1 MGVRDGT
8 GQTFES
14 PLGTSRRLSDCSED
28 APMAPSPE
36 GPLGESRAGLGF
48 RKLFGNGRNRPG
60 KKEGPVASG
69 SCEPALH
76 APRRWGLSAE
86 AVAHL
91 GDRLCQFWRRFCG
104 CFTTRT
110 RDTSERAYDDLRAQL
125 TMDTE
130 RNFAHMDRTLNGGD
144 GQALQHFMSNSPWSG
159 PAVFEQMQ
167 AEIKAPPALAQGST
181 LMLDESAEE
190 KAGMH
195 NVGASRQYNGRLG
208 KVDVCRVDTCLTYA
222 NGGLWRMVDG
232 ELFLP
237 EEWFGAAFAQTRQAL
252 GIPPDRAFETKIAL
266 GLKMVKR
273 VKAKGVPFDLLACD
287 ALYGRDSQ
295 FRADLAAENV
305 QYGAQVPAEPLVYL
319 SEPRVGIPPKWG
331 QRGRPRTR
339 LRVLSG
345 QRLQEVR
352 ALAQHPQTVGQRV
365 QVRLTERGWLTADF
379 AVRRVWTVAAGQ
391 RPRIEWLVM
400 RRNSEGDCSYT
411 LLNAPTD
418 TPQACLIASS
428 CRRYFTERTFEDA
441 KTEIGWDEFQAQ
453 KYRAWEHH
461 LALTAA
467 ALWFVAQTKMVWAQ
481 MYMRDPALAHQLE
494 VEVLPALSTA
504 NVRGFLKAVWPLPQ
518 LTPQEAM
525 DLVIT
530 HLIHRARSTSS
541 RLKSQ
546 VKPQDS
552 S

>member
-1 MGVRDGT
+1 MTLFHKLTLEDGR
-8 GQTFES
+8 ERV
-14 PLGTSRRLSDCSED
+14 PLLRFGGDDRERPTDD
-28 APMAPSPE
+28 AAAEAFDS
-36 GPLGESRAGLGF
+36 L
-48 RKLFGNGRNRPG
+48 PG
-60 KKEGPVASG
+60 
-69 SCEPALH
+69 ALH
-76 APRRWGLSAE
+76 DPRRWGLSAE
-86 AVAHL
+86 AIGTL
-91 GDRLCQFWRRFCG
+91 GERLYAFWYRFRG
-104 CFTTRT
+104 CFKTGT
-110 RDTSERAYDDLRAQL
+110 RDTSGRAYDYLRGPL
-125 TMDTE
+125 TMDGE
-130 RNFAHMDRTLNGGD
+130 RNFANIARHMTGDD
-144 GQALQHFMSNSPWSG
+144 GQALQHFMATSPWSG
-159 PAVFEQMQ
+159 PAVFDQIQ
-167 AEIKAPPALAQGST
+167 AEILATPALAYGST
-181 LMLDESAEE
+181 LILDESADE
-190 KAGMH
+190 KAGTH
-195 NVGASRQYNGRLG
+195 NAGASRQYNGRLG

-222 NGGLWRMVDG
+222 NDGLWAMVDG

-237 EEWFGAAFAQTRQAL
+237 EEWFGAAFAQTRHAL
-252 GIPPDRAFETKIAL
+252 GIPSDRTFETKIQL

-295 FRADLAAENV
+295 FRADLAAANV
-305 QYGAQVPAEPLVYL
+305 QYAAQVPADTLVYL
-319 SEPRVGIPPKWG
+319 SEPPVGLPPKRG
-331 QRGRPRTR
+331 KRGRRRTR

-345 QRLQEVR
+345 QRPQEVR
-352 ALAQHPQTVGQRV
+352 ALAQHPQTGWERV

-379 AVRRVWTVAAGQ
+379 AVRRVWTVATGQ
-391 RPRIEWLVM
+391 RPRAEWLVI

-411 LLNAPTD
+411 LLNASTD
-418 TPQACLIASS
+418 TPQACLIAWS

-467 ALWFVAQTKMVWAQ
+467 ALWFVAQTKFVWAQ
-481 MYMRDPALAHQLE
+481 MSPRDPALAHQLE

-504 NVRGFLKAVWPLPQ
+504 NVRELLKAVLPLPQ
-518 LTPQEAM
+518 LTPAEAI

>member
-1 MGVRDGT
+1 
-8 GQTFES
+8 
-14 PLGTSRRLSDCSED
+14 
-28 APMAPSPE
+28 MAPSPE
-36 GPLGESRAGLGF
+36 RLLEESLTGTGLRRFVGH
-48 RKLFGNGRNRPG
+48 GQEQPAQD
-60 KKEGPVASG
+60 EMAEAYE

-76 APRRWGLSAE
+76 APQRWGLSAE

-91 GDRLCQFWRRFCG
+91 GDRLYQFWLRFRG
-104 CFTTRT
+104 GFTTRT
-110 RDTSERAYDDLRAQL
+110 RDTSEHAYDYLRAQL

-130 RNFAHMDRTLNGGD
+130 RNFANMDRTLNGGD

-159 PAVFEQMQ
+159 QVVFSQIQ
-167 AEIKAPPALAQGST
+167 AELKAIPALAHGST
-181 LMLDESAEE
+181 LILDESADE
-190 KAGMH
+190 KAGTH
-195 NVGASRQYNGRLG
+195 NAGASRQYNGRLG

-222 NGGLWRMVDG
+222 NGGLWAMVEG

-237 EEWFGAAFAQTRQAL
+237 EEWFGAAFAQKRTEL
-252 GIPPDRAFETKIAL
+252 GIPAERRFETKIQL

-273 VKAKGVPFDLLACD
+273 VKGHGLPFDLLACD

-295 FRADLAAENV
+295 FRADVDAEGV
-305 QYGAQVPAEPLVYL
+305 RYAAQVPADTLVYL
-319 SEPRVGIPPKWG
+319 SEPRVGLPPKRG
-331 QRGRPRTR
+331 KRGRPRTR
-339 LRVLSG
+339 LQVLSS
-345 QRLQEVR
+345 QRPQEVR
-352 ALAQHPQTVGQRV
+352 ALAQHPQTVWEQI
-365 QVRLTERGWLTADF
+365 QVRHTERGRLTADF

-391 RPRIEWLVM
+391 RPRAEWLVI
-400 RRNSEGDCSYT
+400 RRNSDGDCSYT

-418 TPQACLIASS
+418 TPQAWLIAWS

-467 ALWFVAQTKMVWAQ
+467 ALWFVTQTKWAWAQ
-481 MYMRDPALAHQLE
+481 MYTRDPALAHQLE

-504 NVRGFLKAVWPLPQ
+504 NVRELLKAVLPMRQ
-518 LTPQEAM
+518 LTPAEAM

-546 VKPQDS
+546 VQPPDS

>member
-1 MGVRDGT
+1 MESCHKLTLEDSRGRVPLPRFGGHGWERPVDGAAAE
-8 GQTFES
+8 TFDSLE
-14 PLGTSRRLSDCSED
+14 GT
-28 APMAPSPE
+28 
-36 GPLGESRAGLGF
+36 
-48 RKLFGNGRNRPG
+48 
-60 KKEGPVASG
+60 
-69 SCEPALH
+69 LH
-76 APRRWGLSAE
+76 DPRRWGLSSE
-86 AVAHL
+86 AIGTL
-91 GDRLCQFWRRFCG
+91 GERLYEFWQRFRNGFKTC
-104 CFTTRT
+104 T
-110 RDTSERAYDDLRAQL
+110 RDTSGCAYDYLRGQL
-125 TMDTE
+125 TMDTA
-130 RNFAHMDRTLNGGD
+130 RNFANMDRTLNGGD

-159 PAVFEQMQ
+159 PAVFEQIQ
-167 AEIKAPPALAQGST
+167 AEITATLALAHGST
-181 LMLDESAEE
+181 LILDESADE
-190 KAGMH
+190 KAGTH

-222 NGGLWRMVDG
+222 NGGLWAMVDG

-237 EEWFGAAFAQTRQAL
+237 EEWFGAAFAQRRKEL
-252 GIPPDRAFETKIAL
+252 GVPGERRFETKLQL
-266 GLKMVKR
+266 GLKMLKR
-273 VKAKGVPFDLLACD
+273 VKAHGLPFDLLACD

-295 FRADLAAENV
+295 FRADVDAEGV
-305 QYGAQVPAEPLVYL
+305 RYAAQVPGDTHVYL
-319 SEPRVGIPPKWG
+319 SEPRVGIPSKRG

-339 LRVLSG
+339 LPVLSG
-345 QRLQEVR
+345 QQPQEVR
-352 ALAQHPQTVGQRV
+352 ALAQHPQPVWERV

-391 RPRIEWLVM
+391 RPRSEWLVM
-400 RRNSEGDCSYT
+400 RRNSDGDCSYT

-418 TPQACLIASS
+418 TPQACLIAWS

-467 ALWFVAQTKMVWAQ
+467 ALWFVAQTKWAWAQ
-481 MYMRDPALAHQLE
+481 MYTRDPALAHQLE

-504 NVRGFLKAVWPLPQ
+504 NVRELLKAVLPLPQ
-518 LTPQEAM
+518 LTPAEAM

-530 HLIHRARSTSS
+530 HLINRARSTSS

-546 VKPQDS
+546 VKPPDS

>member
-1 MGVRDGT
+1 MTLFHKLPLEDGRERVPLLRFGRDDR
-8 GQTFES
+8 ER
-14 PLGTSRRLSDCSED
+14 PADD
-28 APMAPSPE
+28 AAAEAFDSV
-36 GPLGESRAGLGF
+36 
-48 RKLFGNGRNRPG
+48 PG
-60 KKEGPVASG
+60 
-69 SCEPALH
+69 ALH
-76 APRRWGLSAE
+76 DPRRWGLSAE
-86 AVAHL
+86 AIGTL
-91 GDRLCQFWRRFCG
+91 GERLHAFWHRFRG
-104 CFTTRT
+104 CFKTGT
-110 RDTSERAYDDLRAQL
+110 RDTSGRAYDYLRGQL
-125 TMDTE
+125 TMDGE
-130 RNFAHMDRTLNGGD
+130 RNFANIARHMTGDD
-144 GQALQHFMSNSPWSG
+144 GQALQHFLSTSPWSG
-159 PAVFEQMQ
+159 PAVCDQIH
-167 AEIKAPPALAQGST
+167 AEIMATPALASGST
-181 LMLDESAEE
+181 LILDESADE
-190 KAGMH
+190 KAGTH
-195 NVGASRQYNGRLG
+195 NAGASRQYNGRLG

-222 NGGLWRMVDG
+222 NDGLWAMVDG

-237 EEWFGAAFAQTRQAL
+237 EEWFGAAFAQRRREL
-252 GIPPDRAFETKIAL
+252 GIPPKRRFETQIAL

-305 QYGAQVPAEPLVYL
+305 QYAAQVPADTLVYL
-319 SEPRVGIPPKWG
+319 SEPRVGLPPKRG
-331 QRGRPRTR
+331 KRGRRRTR

-345 QRLQEVR
+345 QRPQEVR
-352 ALAQHPQTVGQRV
+352 ALAQHSQTVWQRV

-379 AVRRVWTVAAGQ
+379 AVQRVWTVAAGQ
-391 RPRIEWLVM
+391 RPRAEWLVI
-400 RRNSEGDCSYT
+400 RRNSEGDRSYT
-411 LLNAPTD
+411 LLNAPPD
-418 TPQACLIASS
+418 TPQACLIVWS

-467 ALWFVAQTKMVWAQ
+467 ALWFVAQTKLVWAQ
-481 MYMRDPALAHQLE
+481 SYARDPALAHQLE

-504 NVRGFLKAVWPLPQ
+504 NVRELLKAVLPLPQ
-518 LTPQEAM
+518 LTPTEAM

-530 HLIHRARSTSS
+530 HLIHRARSTRS